1 VNKGNCRWCQG
12 RGKDLEKL
20 WNEAEAGD
28 RQSEKHFRT
37 GKGKELTGNEHEIRR
52 LWTGSSNAPEE
63 RRAGPRL
70 RKGKLVFFS
79 RVRFVALF
87 ADFVFLGG
95 LFAAGMRAVFA

>member
-1 VNKGNCRWCQG
+1 MVSRTWQGLRKIMG
-12 RGKDLEKL
+12 RGRSRRSAKRKAFS
-20 WNEAEAGD
+20 N
-28 RQSEKHFRT
+28 R
-37 GKGKELTGNEHEIRR
+37 KGKELTGNEHEIRR